1 MNANDIVLWVVVACV
16 AFLIG
21 QNQNRTAREMVG
33 ERPGGSRTDEDAND
47 LALVSY
53 RTWVL
58 RFITRSYSID
68 EINTLAF
75 ELGINHEQIIGES
88 IGARGREFILYCERD
103 GLIPQMLNALQVCR
117 Q

>member
-16 AFLIG
+16 AFLMG
-21 QNQNRTAREMVG
+21 NNRSAGIAFGRLPVHNEKPVVDDNT
-33 ERPGGSRTDEDAND
+33 
-47 LALVSY
+47 ALVSY

-58 RFITRSYSID
+58 RFLMRSYSIE

-75 ELGINHEQIIGES
+75 ELGINHEQIIGET

-103 GLIPQMLNALQVCR
+103 GLIPQMLDALR
-117 Q
+117 IRRA